1 MKIGLP
7 WSFQTRSY
15 VYRLE
20 CFCSL
25 LSPLSE
31 FKSKIFKTRILHFK
45 LGSFYYTGFTC
56 PKWTTLSFVSTHFP
70 EEGQRERRSGQG
82 QASHLFFSIAS
93 TPDFPPETA
102 RCEGPSNTLPIFF
115 RLANDSNR
123 WIQQCG
129 NEAGKPRLCSVGIT
143 VDKGFTSLVE

>member
-1 MKIGLP
+1 M
-7 WSFQTRSY
+7 
-15 VYRLE
+15 LE

-31 FKSKIFKTRILHFK
+31 FKSKTFKKRILLFK

-56 PKWTTLSFVSTHFP
+56 PIWTTLSFNSTHFP
-70 EEGQRERRSGQG
+70 ERGRGSREVDKDRPHTS
-82 QASHLFFSIAS
+82 FFSIAALQ
-93 TPDFPPETA
+93 TFPPPETA
-102 RCEGPSNTLPIFF
+102 CCEGPSNTLPIFF

-129 NEAGKPRLCSVGIT
+129 KEAGKPRLCSVGIT
-143 VDKGFTSLVE
+143 VDKGFTSLME